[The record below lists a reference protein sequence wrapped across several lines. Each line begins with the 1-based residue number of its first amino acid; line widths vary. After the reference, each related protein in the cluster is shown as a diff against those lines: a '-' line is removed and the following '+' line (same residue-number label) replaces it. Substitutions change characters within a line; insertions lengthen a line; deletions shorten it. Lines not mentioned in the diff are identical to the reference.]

1 MQASDQIKQFQDI
14 VLRVNLSVVLS
25 QNHSEI
31 MSAPS
36 TAITPASSA
45 PAAGGAPLPSA
56 QVLVHA
62 AKLAIEQDKP
72 IQLDYYTD
80 TATQKAFLGED
91 QETKEKMLIKS
102 SEEFT
107 SLVQKVYKVQED
119 YIITT
124 ENSIYIASGKIQKRR
139 IQAPALRGF

>member
-1 MQASDQIKQFQDI
+1 
-14 VLRVNLSVVLS
+14 
-25 QNHSEI
+25 

-36 TAITPASSA
+36 SVVPATPAQA
-45 PAAGGAPLPSA
+45 PAAAPSA

-62 AKLAIEQDKP
+62 AKLAMEQDKP
-72 IQLDYYTD
+72 ILLDYYSD
-80 TATQKAFLGED
+80 TANGKAFLGED

-102 SEEFT
+102 NEEFT

-119 YIITT
+119 YIIMT
-124 ENSIYIASGKIQKRR
+124 ENSIYLASGKIQKRR

>member
-1 MQASDQIKQFQDI
+1 
-14 VLRVNLSVVLS
+14 
-25 QNHSEI
+25 
-31 MSAPS
+31 MSTPS
-36 TAITPASSA
+36 TALAPTPASA
-45 PAAGGAPLPSA
+45 PAPSPVPSA

-72 IQLDYYTD
+72 IQLDYYND

-91 QETKEKMLIKS
+91 QDTKEKMLIKS

-139 IQAPALRGF
+139 IQAPALRGV

>member
-1 MQASDQIKQFQDI
+1 
-14 VLRVNLSVVLS
+14 
-25 QNHSEI
+25 
-31 MSAPS
+31 MSAPAPS
-36 TAITPASSA
+36 TTLQA
-45 PAAGGAPLPSA
+45 PAANTANAVPSP

-62 AKLAIEQDKP
+62 AKLALEQDKP
-72 IQLDYYTD
+72 IQLDYYRD
-80 TATQKAFLGED
+80 TAVQKAFLGED

-102 SEEFT
+102 NEEFT

-124 ENSIYIASGKIQKRR
+124 ENSIYLVSGNIQKRR

>member
-1 MQASDQIKQFQDI
+1 
-14 VLRVNLSVVLS
+14 
-25 QNHSEI
+25 

-36 TAITPASSA
+36 SSSSTTNALAPASTPA
-45 PAAGGAPLPSA
+45 AAASP
-56 QVLVHA
+56 VLVHA
-62 AKLAIEQDKP
+62 AKLSLEQDKP
-72 IQLDYYTD
+72 IQLDYYRD
-80 TATQKAFLGED
+80 TENQKAFLGED

-102 SEEFT
+102 NEEFT
-107 SLVQKVYKVQED
+107 SLVQKVYKVQDD

>member
-1 MQASDQIKQFQDI
+1 M
-14 VLRVNLSVVLS
+14 
-25 QNHSEI
+25 
-31 MSAPS
+31 
-36 TAITPASSA
+36 
-45 PAAGGAPLPSA
+45 PSA

-62 AKLAIEQDKP
+62 AKLAMEQDKP
-72 IQLDYYTD
+72 IQLDYYRD
-80 TATQKAFLGED
+80 TAMQKAFLGED

-102 SEEFT
+102 NEEFT
-107 SLVQKVYKVQED
+107 SLVQKVYKVGED

>member
-1 MQASDQIKQFQDI
+1 
-14 VLRVNLSVVLS
+14 
-25 QNHSEI
+25 
-31 MSAPS
+31 MSAPP
-36 TAITPASSA
+36 TTLAPVNASA
-45 PAAGGAPLPSA
+45 PAPAASSPTPSA

-62 AKLAIEQDKP
+62 AKLALEQDKP
-72 IQLDYYTD
+72 IQLDYYRD

-102 SEEFT
+102 NEEFT
-107 SLVQKVYKVQED
+107 SLVQKVYKVQDD

>member
-1 MQASDQIKQFQDI
+1 
-14 VLRVNLSVVLS
+14 
-25 QNHSEI
+25 
-31 MSAPS
+31 MSSLPS
-36 TAITPASSA
+36 TATNA
-45 PAAGGAPLPSA
+45 PATNVPAPAGGAAALMPSA

-62 AKLAIEQDKP
+62 AKLAMEQDKP
-72 IQLDYYTD
+72 IQLDYYKD

-102 SEEFT
+102 NEEFT
-107 SLVQKVYKVQED
+107 SLVQKVYKVGED

>member
-1 MQASDQIKQFQDI
+1 
-14 VLRVNLSVVLS
+14 
-25 QNHSEI
+25 
-31 MSAPS
+31 MSAPPS
-36 TAITPASSA
+36 TIVAPTPA
-45 PAAGGAPLPSA
+45 PAAPVPSA

-72 IQLDYYTD
+72 IQLDYYRD

-102 SEEFT
+102 NEEFT
-107 SLVQKVYKVQED
+107 SLVQKVYKVQDD

-124 ENSIYIASGKIQKRR
+124 EHSIYIASGKIQKRR